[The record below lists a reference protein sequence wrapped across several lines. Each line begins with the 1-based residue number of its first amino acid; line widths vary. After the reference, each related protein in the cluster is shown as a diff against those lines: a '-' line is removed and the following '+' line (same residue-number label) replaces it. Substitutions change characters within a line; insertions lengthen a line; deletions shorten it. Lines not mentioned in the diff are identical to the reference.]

1 MTFLLS
7 KLLPLLVYPLGL
19 GLSLQLLALILRR
32 RRCCIWLVGAGIVV
46 IALPSMPLLSRQL
59 VWGLEEQSAAL
70 SADPLPKADAVLVL
84 GGGLRP
90 ALPPRRQVEVNE
102 GGDRMLTGLQL
113 WQSGKAPWLVLSG
126 GKLGFTAGSLQPSEA
141 NSALRF
147 VKEQGLA
154 TGRVLL
160 LNNPRTTAEE
170 AQAFAVMARARQ
182 WRSVLLVTSAL
193 HLPRAYPSLQKQV
206 KDVELIPVAAD
217 YLLPSRQAYG
227 KPTAASLM
235 LGIMPDAECLNIS
248 TQALREHM
256 GLLVYRLRGQA

>member
-1 MTFLLS
+1 MAFLLS

-32 RRCCIWLVGAGIVV
+32 RPCSAWLAGAGIVV
-46 IALPSMPLLSRQL
+46 IALPSLPLLSRQL

-90 ALPPRRQVEVNE
+90 ALAPRRQVEVNE

-126 GKLGFTAGSLQPSEA
+126 GKVGFTAGSLQPSEA

-147 VKEQGLA
+147 VRERGLPV
-154 TGRVLL
+154 GRVLL
-160 LNNPRTTAEE
+160 LNNPKTTAEE
-170 AQAFAVMARARQ
+170 AQAFAALARERQ
-182 WRSVLLVTSAL
+182 WKSVLLVTSAL
-193 HLPRAYPSLQKQV
+193 HLPRAYPSLQKQLKEV
-206 KDVELIPVAAD
+206 KLIPVAAD

-227 KPTAASLM
+227 KPTAASLL
-235 LGIMPDAECLNIS
+235 LGMVPDAEWLSIS
-248 TQALREHM
+248 TQALKENI